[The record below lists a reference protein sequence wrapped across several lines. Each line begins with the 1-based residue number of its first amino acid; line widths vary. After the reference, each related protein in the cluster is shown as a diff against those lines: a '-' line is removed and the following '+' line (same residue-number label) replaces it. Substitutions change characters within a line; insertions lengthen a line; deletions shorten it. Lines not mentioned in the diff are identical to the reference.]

1 MTDDNVEQVTFE
13 DKIIENIIYDR
24 EYAFKVLP
32 YTKKEYFSENYNI
45 IVQHLIDFFAEYGST
60 PSKDE
65 LHIDINSCRGIT
77 DKQLNDINRLIDRF
91 HKDDSD
97 RQWLIERTEK
107 FYRDRS
113 LTNAIIAS
121 ADILEKGAS
130 NTNEILKLVQDALAV
145 NFDSNLGHDYFRDF
159 NAQYESYHKHE
170 DKITTGVPCLDDVTL
185 GGFSRKSL
193 NCFIAPSGH
202 GKSLMLISTACNA
215 IRSGYN
221 ALYITLELSEL
232 SLVQRF
238 DANMMNVTIPSLYNV
253 SLKQYTNNID
263 KLKQQNL
270 GRLVVKEFPTSTA
283 TVLMFK
289 NLLNELKLKQGF
301 IPDIICV
308 DYINLMASCRYK
320 AGNVNSYAM
329 VKAISEEL
337 RGLAVEFNVA
347 IVTATQTNRNGV
359 NNGDFDVTDVSD
371 SFGLVF
377 TLDTMFALIRTEG
390 LDEAGQI
397 LLKQLK
403 NRYSDLNRRPT
414 MQLGLDMDHMRI
426 YDLNDDP
433 YRTRP
438 EQFEPQR
445 KVVPQ
450 AKQPTEY
457 KLNNNPAKPKN
468 DFSKFNF

>member
-1 MTDDNVEQVTFE
+1 MSDQVTFE
-13 DKIIENIIYDR
+13 DKIIENILFDHQ
-24 EYAFKVLP
+24 YAVKILP
-32 YTKKEYFSENYNI
+32 YTKKEYFSDNYNI
-45 IVQHLIDFFAEYGST
+45 IIDRIVEFFTQYGT
-60 PSKDE
+60 VPSKDE
-65 LHIDINSCRGIT
+65 LTIDISNLKGLT
-77 DKQLNDINRLIDRF
+77 DKQLQSINHLIGRF
-91 HKDDSD
+91 QKDVSD
-97 RQWLIERTEK
+97 RQWLFQNTEK

-113 LTNAIIAS
+113 LTNAIISS

-130 NTNEILKLVQDALAV
+130 DTNKILKLVQDALAV

-215 IRSGYN
+215 VRAGYN
-221 ALYITLELSEL
+221 VLYLTLELSEL

-253 SLKQYTNNID
+253 SLKQYTSNID

-270 GRLVVKEFPTSTA
+270 GRLVIKEFPTSTA

-289 NLLNELKLKQGF
+289 NLLTELKLKQGF
-301 IPDIICV
+301 IPDVICV

-320 AGNVNSYAM
+320 AGSVNSYAM

-337 RGLAVEFNVA
+337 RGLAVEFNAA

-359 NNGDFDVTDVSD
+359 NNGDVEVTDVSD

-397 LLKQLK
+397 VLKQLK
-403 NRYSDLNRRPT
+403 NRYSDLNRCPT

-426 YDLNDDP
+426 YDLANDP
-433 YRTRP
+433 YRNRP

-445 KVVPQ
+445 KIVPQ
-450 AKQPTEY
+450 AKQPKEY
-457 KLNNNPAKPKN
+457 TLNNNPAKPKN
-468 DFSKFNF
+468 DFSKFSF